1 MHMERNVNECR
12 AFGRVKNRIDLVG
25 VVTKM
30 DKRFVCLKI
39 PDFKGCLEY
48 PSNIV
53 EIIEESNLISVK
65 QS

>member
-53 EIIEESNLISVK
+53 EIR
-65 QS
+65 

>member
-48 PSNIV
+48 PSNLV
-53 EIIEESNLISVK
+53 EIMEGNDLTSAREP
-65 QS
+65 